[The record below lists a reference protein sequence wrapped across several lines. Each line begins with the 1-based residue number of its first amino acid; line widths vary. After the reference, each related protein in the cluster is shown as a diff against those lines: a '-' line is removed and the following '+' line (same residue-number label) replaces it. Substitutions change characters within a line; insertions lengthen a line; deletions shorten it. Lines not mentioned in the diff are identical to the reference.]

1 MSIVNDPVA
10 RTTPAGLDIA
20 EEAQALLA
28 EANANT
34 QAMIDSL
41 GAIIRAETVEDVVRA
56 TLDTVRKEFGWT
68 YASFWTVNPVEN
80 ALVFSLESGRVD
92 DEFQRLTRTARFKEG
107 EGLNGR
113 AWRLRD
119 LFHVADV
126 SELHDCCRAPLARRA
141 GVRAAV
147 ALPVMRDGQVAGTL
161 DFFSTQNVEVS
172 PLRLEALRMIGRTA
186 SNKFSVL
193 GRMGDLARI
202 KQMVDN
208 APINLMYADLDLKIQ
223 YMNPRP
229 NRRSRS
235 WKRTCRSR

>member
-1 MSIVNDPVA
+1 MSIVNDQVA
-10 RTTPAGLDIA
+10 RATPASLDIA

-56 TLDTVRKEFGWT
+56 TLDTIRKEFGWT
-68 YASFWTVNPVEN
+68 YASYWTVDPAEN

-126 SELHDCCRAPLARRA
+126 GELHDCCRAPLARRA

-161 DFFSTQNVEVS
+161 DFFSTHDRGGLPHAARS
-172 PLRLEALRMIGRTA
+172 PAHHRPHGLEQVLRPGADGRPRA
-186 SNKFSVL
+186 DQAD
-193 GRMGDLARI
+193 GRQR
-202 KQMVDN
+202 
-208 APINLMYADLDLKIQ
+208 
-223 YMNPRP
+223 
-229 NRRSRS
+229 RRS
-235 WKRTCRSR
+235 T